1 MMPKQQGQHRH
12 EMAFAAA
19 EAAMQIGAFAG
30 VGLQGTLDEQQG
42 AVETDRQLRRH
53 DIGAQGVV
61 RPRDSLGQA

>member
-1 MMPKQQGQHRH
+1 MRPKQQGQHRH

-53 DIGAQGVV
+53 DIGAQGIIWT
-61 RPRDSLGQA
+61 RDALGQS